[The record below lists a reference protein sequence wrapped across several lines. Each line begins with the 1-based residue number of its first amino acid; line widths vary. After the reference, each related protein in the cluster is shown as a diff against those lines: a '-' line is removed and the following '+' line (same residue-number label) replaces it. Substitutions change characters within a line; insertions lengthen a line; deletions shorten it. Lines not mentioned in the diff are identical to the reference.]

1 MTVGIIAGAPSCGS
15 AKTGYVRAQLQQH
28 AVPHPPRPRQP
39 GEANPA
45 QDAIEGGHRAVH
57 RRFEDRRPTANRSQ
71 EPIRR
76 RCVREQTGKRKRPR
90 LLAGAAGA
98 TAVQEIP
105 SASSSRF
112 RTDHG
117 HLLPPA
123 AGHQLGCT
131 DRTLRRAAS
140 TTASVVMPNW
150 LNRVL

>member
-76 RCVREQTGKRKRPR
+76 RCVREQTGKRKRPP

-98 TAVQEIP
+98 TAVQKIP
-105 SASSSRF
+105 HQPRPAGSGLITDTSCRLRPGINSAA
-112 RTDHG
+112 RTAHFVV
-117 HLLPPA
+117 P
-123 AGHQLGCT
+123 
-131 DRTLRRAAS
+131 LRPR
-140 TTASVVMPNW
+140 PRW
-150 LNRVL
+150 